1 VVIHIWVE
9 AAVVLVVLEIQ
20 EEVLVTGQL
29 GIMQKVLLV

>member
-9 AAVVLVVLEIQ
+9 AAVVLVVLEIR

-29 GIMQKVLLV
+29 GIVQKVLLV